1 MMRPGLAI
9 AALALMAA
17 ACRSQEPSVEAPP
30 GPLEDA
36 VSIETA
42 FEGRAS
48 FSSSR
53 LEEVIAPDLE
63 DLGGRA
69 SLRAAVDDAAF
80 SLEAF
85 YREQGFPACLVSYE
99 TDPPVDGKVR
109 ARLLIQEGPRVA
121 IDELRFHGTRELEP
135 AELERFV
142 LPRRRWRFLPRPKHW
157 FIASQLQSSLE
168 AIEAYYR
175 SRGFLDAHVTLVAPD
190 PHAGPWTERVSVH
203 LAVDEGPRYRMR
215 SIQLSGGIA
224 AVDERFPRKDLLG
237 EPVHPR
243 IANELRGRLAEL
255 YARAGHPDASI
266 EAEGA
271 LDHAAGAMDL
281 TLAIDPGPLVEI
293 GAIEIEGAPRTRKRR
308 ILKSLTLREGELYD
322 VDEERES
329 FRNLYRLG
337 VFSSVGL
344 DLEPMEGAG
353 GAGGDAAGE
362 GGEEGESRTD
372 VEPPG
377 AGEAEQRTL
386 KVRLQEAPAREFYVE
401 PGYGSYERFRALVG
415 WRERNLFGG
424 ARTLAVEGLVSEL
437 AQRATIDLTDPRLV
451 DSDTM
456 GILSLFGG
464 QREEPS
470 FESSEAGVTTTLV
483 RELREHLRLAFAY
496 QYRYSGVEADDLS
509 DPEVQELLDDVS
521 LSSFAITPTWDTRDN
536 VFFPLTGSLAR
547 AGLEWGDSVIGSELD
562 FLRGRWALAH
572 FVTLDES
579 SVLGL
584 SWRGGVIA
592 PIHTS
597 DSIPIQERFFN
608 GGENTVRSYKED
620 ELGPKD
626 SNGKPIGG
634 EGYNVFTV
642 ELRERLVGRLELG
655 LFYDVGNVVAE
666 VEDYFDFE
674 DLGSAI
680 GLGLRYAL
688 PVGPV
693 RLDAG
698 WNPDPEEDE
707 DDYAIHLSVGLSF

>member
-1 MMRPGLAI
+1 MMRSRLAI
-9 AALALMAA
+9 AALALLAG
-17 ACRSQEPSVEAPP
+17 ACRSQEPRVDAPL
-30 GPLEDA
+30 GPLEEA
-36 VSIETA
+36 VSIEIS
-42 FEGRAS
+42 FEGRES
-48 FSSSR
+48 FRAAR

-63 DLGGRA
+63 DLGRRA

-80 SLEAF
+80 SLEGF
-85 YREQGFPACLVSYE
+85 YRGQGFPACLVSYE
-99 TDPPVDGKVR
+99 TDAPVDGKMS

-121 IDELRFHGTRELEP
+121 IGELRIHGTRALEP

-142 LPRRRWRFLPRPKHW
+142 LPPRPWRFLPRPKHW
-157 FIASQLQSSLE
+157 FVAGQLQSSLE

-175 SRGFLDAHVTLVAPD
+175 SRGYLDARVTLDSPD
-190 PHAGPWTERVSVH
+190 PHSGPWEERVTVH
-203 LAVDEGPRYRMR
+203 LVVEEGPRYRLR
-215 SIQLSGGIA
+215 SIELSGGLA
-224 AVDERFPRKDLLG
+224 RVDERFPRKDLIG
-237 EPVHPR
+237 QPVHPR

-255 YARAGHPDASI
+255 YAHAGHPDVAI
-266 EAEGA
+266 EAEST
-271 LDHAAGAMDL
+271 LDHAAGEMDL
-281 TLAIDPGPLVEI
+281 ALAIDPGPLVEI
-293 GAIEIEGAPRTRKRR
+293 GKIEIEGAPRTRKRR
-308 ILKSLTLREGELYD
+308 VRKSLTLREGERYD
-322 VDEERES
+322 VDEERQS

-344 DLEPMEGAG
+344 DLEPIESEG
-353 GAGGDAAGE
+353 GAGAQGQGGEASGAGAAGE
-362 GGEEGESRTD
+362 
-372 VEPPG
+372 V
-377 AGEAEQRTL
+377 EQRTL

-437 AQRATIDLTDPRLV
+437 AQRATIDLTDPRLL
-451 DSDTM
+451 DSDTI
-456 GILSLFGG
+456 GILSFFGG

-483 RELREHLRLAFAY
+483 RELREHLRLWLAY

-509 DPEVQELLDDVS
+509 DPEVQELLEDVS
-521 LSSFAITPTWDTRDN
+521 LSSFSITPTWDTRDN
-536 VFFPLTGSLAR
+536 VFFPVEGSLAR
-547 AGLEWGDSVIGSELD
+547 VGLEWGDSVIGSELD

-592 PIHTS
+592 PMHTS
-597 DSIPIQERFFN
+597 DTIPIQERFFN

-634 EGYNVFTV
+634 EAYNVVTL

-655 LFYDVGNVVAE
+655 LFYDVGNVVE
-666 VEDYFDFE
+666 DHQDYFDFE

-707 DDYAIHLSVGLSF
+707 DEYAIHLSVGLSF